1 MNAEGY
7 HDALLAQTVLDAIP
21 AKGWAETFVY
31 LKMDWFR
38 KHANGLI
45 CSCEHGLDY
54 FKHII
59 AAYECRLEW
68 NEKGDYGENFRRMT
82 SAS

>member
-1 MNAEGY
+1 MNGKSY
-7 HDALLAQTVLDAIP
+7 HDALMAQTILDVIDP
-21 AKGWAETFVY
+21 EKWAETFVA

-38 KHANGLI
+38 EHADGLI

-54 FKHII
+54 FRNII
-59 AAYECRLEW
+59 AAYEGRLVW
-68 NEKGDYGENFRRMT
+68 KEKGEYGDNFRRMT